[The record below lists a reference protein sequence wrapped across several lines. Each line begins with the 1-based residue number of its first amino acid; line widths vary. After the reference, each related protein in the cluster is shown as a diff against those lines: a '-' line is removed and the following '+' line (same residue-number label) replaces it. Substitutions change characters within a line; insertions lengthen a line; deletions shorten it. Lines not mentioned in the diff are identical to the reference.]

1 MRVTHSLR
9 LRSPRDID
17 DEDPQ
22 AALFC
27 IDKRPEHKITIGFIH
42 SRAREVDTLHSR
54 LARKFEDIQF
64 SFAPDAERRALFDSM
79 DLPDIDLCDAIL
91 RLIDNTL
98 RAIETS
104 MSNFE
109 SGALYDDLS
118 KFQTVTSK
126 LCQQDSKEAELPWMN
141 EL

>member
-1 MRVTHSLR
+1 
-9 LRSPRDID
+9 
-17 DEDPQ
+17 
-22 AALFC
+22 
-27 IDKRPEHKITIGFIH
+27 
-42 SRAREVDTLHSR
+42 
-54 LARKFEDIQF
+54 
-64 SFAPDAERRALFDSM
+64 M

-118 KFQTVTSK
+118 RFQTVTSK